1 MNIFVGK
8 LNYATSE
15 DDLRQA
21 FEAYG
26 AVSSCKIIMD
36 RFTGRSKGFAF
47 VEMPDSTEAKE
58 AIEGLN
64 NIAIGRKTLVVKE
77 AEERSGGFNSNSGG
91 FRRNNN
97 QNRGFGGNRNFNDRN
112 RRRF

>member
-15 DDLRQA
+15 DELRQA

-26 AVSSCKIIMD
+26 SVSSCKIIMD

-47 VEMPDSTEAKE
+47 VEMDDNAEATA
-58 AIEGLN
+58 AIEALN
-64 NIAIGRKTLVVKE
+64 NTLLGGRAIVVNKARPRE
-77 AEERSGGFNSNSGG
+77 
-91 FRRNNN
+91 
-97 QNRGFGGNRNFNDRN
+97 DR
-112 RRRF
+112 F

>member
-47 VEMPDSTEAKE
+47 VEMDDNAEATA
-58 AIEGLN
+58 AIDALN
-64 NIAIGRKTLVVKE
+64 NTLMDGRTIVVNKARPRE
-77 AEERSGGFNSNSGG
+77 
-91 FRRNNN
+91 
-97 QNRGFGGNRNFNDRN
+97 DRFWPY
-112 RRRF
+112 RMRE

>member
-47 VEMPDSTEAKE
+47 VEMADNAEATA
-58 AIEGLN
+58 AIDALN
-64 NIAIGRKTLVVKE
+64 NTLMDGRTIVVNKARPRE
-77 AEERSGGFNSNSGG
+77 
-91 FRRNNN
+91 
-97 QNRGFGGNRNFNDRN
+97 DR
-112 RRRF
+112 F